1 MMNKKNPEEYQ
12 IEDFLMDESFVN
24 YHSRLDTDHHAFWE
38 EWIIQHPAKRSLVNE
53 AREMLQM
60 LSLTPLENEHQEEIT
75 RIKRA
80 IHDEQLPTVKK
91 RPGLFRLLNWNKVN
105 NGYKKKKSIKYLLAA
120 AVLIFLISGYLLSQY
135 FNVKS
140 NSLTERHNN
149 GSTPLVF
156 TLNVGTIVT
165 LAAHSFLR
173 YPYSFGSKDREV
185 YLDGEAQF
193 HVSRDVNHPFK
204 VHAEDITATV
214 LGTVFNIKK
223 QQGDSIVF
231 VELLEGKLKI
241 EIKNIPGSPIQPLIL
256 NPNERVVYNQYS
268 KNLYKESWQRYNEQP
283 SQKNHLVFRQNNFEE
298 IAKQIKSVF
307 GVILINQSNKKNWR
321 FTGKFNNTAAKE
333 IIESICL
340 VKGLNSQATG
350 DTIFIK

>member
-1 MMNKKNPEEYQ
+1 MMNKKNLEEYQ

-24 YHSRLDTDHHAFWE
+24 YHFRLDTDHQAFWDA
-38 EWIIQHPAKRSLVNE
+38 WIMQHPAKRSLVNE

-60 LSLTPLENEHQEEIT
+60 LSLTPSGNEHQEELA
-75 RIKRA
+75 RIKSA
-80 IHDEQLPTVKK
+80 IDSDQSLPTKK
-91 RPGLFRLLNWNKVN
+91 GPGLFRFLNWNKVN
-105 NGYKKKKSIKYLLAA
+105 KSYKKRRWTKYLSAA
-120 AVLIFLISGYLLSQY
+120 AILIFLISGYLLLQH

-140 NSLTERHNN
+140 NRLTETHNN
-149 GSTPLVF
+149 GSTPFVF
-156 TLNVGTIVT
+156 TLNDGTIVT
-165 LAAHSFLR
+165 LAAHSFLH
-173 YPYSFGSKDREV
+173 YPYRFGGEDREV

-223 QQGDSIVF
+223 KQGDSIVF

-241 EIKNIPGSPIQPLIL
+241 EIKDTPSSSILIL
-256 NPNERVVYNQYS
+256 NPNERVVYNQHS
-268 KNLYKESWQRYNEQP
+268 KNLYKESWQRFNEP
-283 SQKNHLVFRQNNFEE
+283 SSQKNHIVFRQNNFEE

-307 GVILINQSNKKNWR
+307 GITLINQSNKKNWR
-321 FTGKFNNTAAKE
+321 FTGEFHNTTAKE

-340 VKGLNSQATG
+340 VKQLNSQATG
-350 DTIFIK
+350 DTILIK